1 MRQLCILVSL
11 LLLSSIAH
19 AMADCPSSFGEFIAQ
34 FEISPEF
41 QSRNTHYPLQAS
53 LVDGSTSP
61 EPKTVTYKIKSPTDS
76 QYRRVAFPTKQK
88 QAAVPLERK
97 DIQQNNGE
105 WKVKFTKP
113 DTDYTF
119 AYFFKQSAGCWQL
132 VKFEDY
138 SL

>member
-1 MRQLCILVSL
+1 MRQLCVLVGFL
-11 LLLSSIAH
+11 LCSPIAY
-19 AMADCPSSFGEFIAQ
+19 ADPTCPNNFVTFIAQ
-34 FEISPEF
+34 FENSPEF
-41 QSRNTHYPLQAS
+41 QSRNTRFPLDAS
-53 LVDGSTSP
+53 YVDSSASP
-61 EPKTVTYKIKSPTDS
+61 EPKTVSYNIKSPADP

-88 QAAVPLERK
+88 QAAIPLERK
-97 DIQQNNGE
+97 DTQQNNGA

-119 AYFFKQSAGCWQL
+119 AYFFKQSADCWQL